1 MPGGLSASGYFR
13 SSQPL
18 LRNISQRTDALWIAS
33 ADVGEPYCI
42 GIPCAITFQIKVDAK
57 MHWKTR

>member
-1 MPGGLSASGYFR
+1 MPDGLARPDTLVPARLCYGTF
-13 SSQPL
+13 PTG
-18 LRNISQRTDALWIAS
+18 TDALWIAS

-57 MHWKTR
+57 MHWKTK